1 VCICGLAGAVGRLA
15 HLPAIAMWGLVL
27 GFGILFVAA
36 GINGIF
42 RSAMYIYASEGVPPG
57 PFDAEGLDKVWIVRS
72 RWSTT

>member
-1 VCICGLAGAVGRLA
+1 
-15 HLPAIAMWGLVL
+15 M

-57 PFDAEGLDKVWIVRS
+57 PFEGLDKVWIVRS
-72 RWSTT
+72 RWSMSQPTAGTGREP